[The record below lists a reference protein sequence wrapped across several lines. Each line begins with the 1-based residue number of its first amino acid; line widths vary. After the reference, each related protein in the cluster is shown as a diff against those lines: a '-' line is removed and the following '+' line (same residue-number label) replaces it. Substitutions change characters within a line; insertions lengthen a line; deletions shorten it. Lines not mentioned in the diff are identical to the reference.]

1 MNLYSHISID
11 IEESQISLK
20 SKLSNKSECFT
31 ESVIRGMTQLCLQH
45 NAINLSQGTPAYQ
58 PPDEVKQAAIAA
70 IQEGY
75 NQYSI
80 TWGAPDFREAIS
92 QKMETFNRIETDAAK
107 NVTVTCGST
116 EGMLSTLLAIINPGD
131 EVIIFEPFYENYGPD
146 TIISGAK
153 PVYVALQETETEHGG
168 RQLTYNPEEL
178 RNAFSL
184 NTKAIIINTP
194 NNPLGKVFTLVEL
207 QEIADLCCEH
217 DCLAITDE
225 IYEHMIYDDKTHI
238 SIGSLPQMK
247 DRTITVSG
255 LSKTYSMTGWRLGYV
270 IAPEILTNAIRKMH
284 DFLTVGAPHP
294 LQRAGIAA
302 LKLPE
307 SYYKELVEKYDR
319 NRQRLVTILKEAG
332 FRCQPP
338 EAAYYI
344 MTDIS
349 DFGFPDD
356 TTFAHWLVKEIGVGG
371 VPGTSFYSRPHLG
384 KTKFRFMFSMSND
397 ILDEAGDRLMQ
408 IKSKI

>member
-1 MNLYSHISID
+1 MSFH
-11 IEESQISLK
+11 
-20 SKLSNKSECFT
+20 SKLSNKSTRFT

-58 PPDEVKQAAIAA
+58 PPDEVKYAAIEA

-80 TWGAPDFREAIS
+80 TWGAPDFRDAIAH
-92 QKMETFNRIETDAAK
+92 KMTIFNNIPTDSTK

-116 EGMLSTLLAIINPGD
+116 EGMLSSLLAIINPGD

-153 PVYVALQETETEHGG
+153 PVYVALQESQSIDGIM
-168 RQLTYNPEEL
+168 QFTYDSTEL
-178 RNAFSL
+178 RNAFSP

-194 NNPLGKVFTLVEL
+194 NNPLGKVFTQEEL
-207 QEIADLCCEH
+207 QEIADLCCEY
-217 DCLAITDE
+217 DCIAVTDE
-225 IYEHMIYDDKTHI
+225 IYEHMIYDNKPHI
-238 SIGSLPQMK
+238 SLGSFPQMR
-247 DRTITVSG
+247 DRTITISG

-270 IAPEILTNAIRKMH
+270 VAPETLTDAIRKMH

-302 LKLPE
+302 LNLPH
-307 SYYKELVEKYDR
+307 SYYEELVLTYDK
-319 NRQRLVTILKEAG
+319 NRQQLLTTLTESG
-332 FRCQPP
+332 FSCFSP
-338 EAAYYI
+338 EGAYYI

-356 TTFAHWLVKEIGVGG
+356 TAFAHWLVKEIGVGG
-371 VPGTSFYSRPHLG
+371 VPGSSFYSRSEFG
-384 KTKFRFMFSMSND
+384 RTKFRFMFSLKKD
-397 ILDEAGDRLMQ
+397 ILEQAGERLMQ
-408 IKSKI
+408 IKSKL

>member
-1 MNLYSHISID
+1 
-11 IEESQISLK
+11 
-20 SKLSNKSECFT
+20 
-31 ESVIRGMTQLCLQH
+31 MTQLCIKH

-80 TWGAPDFREAIS
+80 TWGAPDFREAIA
-92 QKMETFNRIETDAAK
+92 QKMDTFNGIETDAAK

-116 EGMLSTLLAIINPGD
+116 EGMLSALLAIINPGD

-153 PVYVALQETETEHGG
+153 PVYVALQESKTEDGKIRFTYDQSELEH
-168 RQLTYNPEEL
+168 
-178 RNAFSL
+178 AFTS

-194 NNPLGKVFTLVEL
+194 NNPLGKVFTISEL
-207 QEIADLCCEH
+207 EEIAKLCCEY
-217 DCLAITDE
+217 DCIAITDE
-225 IYEHMIYDDKTHI
+225 IYEHMIYDSKPHV
-238 SIGSLPQMK
+238 SIGSLRQMQ

-270 IAPEILTNAIRKMH
+270 AAPEILSNAIRKMH

-302 LKLPE
+302 LNLPS
-307 SYYKELVEKYDR
+307 SYYDDLVEKYDR
-319 NRQRLVTILKEAG
+319 NRQMLVSILTEAG
-332 FRCQPP
+332 FRCHPP

-356 TTFAHWLVKEIGVGG
+356 TAFAHWLVKEIGVGG
-371 VPGTSFYSRPHLG
+371 VPGSSFYSRPHLG
-384 KTKFRFMFSMSND
+384 KTKFRFMFSMSD
-397 ILDEAGDRLMQ
+397 VILDEAGERLMK
-408 IKSKI
+408 IRSKI

>member
-1 MNLYSHISID
+1 MSV
-11 IEESQISLK
+11 K
-20 SKLSNKSECFT
+20 SKLSNKSERFT
-31 ESVIRGMTQLCLQH
+31 ESVIRGMTQLCLRH

-70 IQEGY
+70 IQDGY

-80 TWGAPDFREAIS
+80 TWGAPDFREAIAH
-92 QKMETFNRIETDAAK
+92 KMNTFNGIETDAAK

-116 EGMLSTLLAIINPGD
+116 EGMLSALLAIINPGD

-153 PVYVALQETETEHGG
+153 PVYVALQETDTEDGEM
-168 RQLTYNPEEL
+168 RFTYDKDEL
-178 RNAFSL
+178 KKAFSN

-194 NNPLGKVFTLVEL
+194 NNPLGKVFTHDEL
-207 QEIADLCCEH
+207 QEIADLCITY

-225 IYEHMIYDDKTHI
+225 IYEHMIYDDKPHI

-270 IAPEILTNAIRKMH
+270 VASEILSNAIRKMH

-294 LQRAGIAA
+294 LQRAGIVA
-302 LKLPE
+302 LNLP
-307 SYYKELVEKYDR
+307 SGYYKELVEKYDR
-319 NRQRLVTILKEAG
+319 NRKLLANILTEAG
-332 FRCQPP
+332 FRCHPP

-356 TTFAHWLVKEIGVGG
+356 TKFAHWLVQEIGVGG
-371 VPGTSFYSRPHLG
+371 VPGSSFYSRPHLG
-384 KTKFRFMFSMSND
+384 KTKFRFMFSMSD
-397 ILDEAGDRLMQ
+397 GILDEAGNRLMK
-408 IKSKI
+408 IKTKI

>member
-1 MNLYSHISID
+1 MVL
-11 IEESQISLK
+11 Q
-20 SKLSNKSECFT
+20 SKLSDKSTRFT
-31 ESVIRGMTQLCLQH
+31 ESVIRGMTQLCLRH

-58 PPDEVKQAAIAA
+58 PPDVVRYAAIEA

-80 TWGAPDFREAIS
+80 TWGAPDFRDAIAH
-92 QKMETFNRIETDAAK
+92 KMTTFNNIPTDSAK

-116 EGMLSTLLAIINPGD
+116 EGMLSSLLAIINPDD

-153 PVYVALQETETEHGG
+153 PVYVALRESQPVDGIM
-168 RQLTYNPEEL
+168 QFTYDSAEL
-178 RNAFSL
+178 RDAFSV

-194 NNPLGKVFTLVEL
+194 NNPLGKVFTQHEL
-207 QEIADLCCEH
+207 QEIADLCCEY
-217 DCLAITDE
+217 DCIAVTDE
-225 IYEHMIYDDKTHI
+225 IYEHMIYDDKPHI
-238 SIGSLPQMK
+238 SIGSFPQMQ
-247 DRTITVSG
+247 DRTITISG

-270 IAPEILTNAIRKMH
+270 VAPETLTDAIRKMH

-302 LKLPE
+302 LNLPT
-307 SYYKELVEKYDR
+307 SYYEELVLTYNK
-319 NRQRLVTILKEAG
+319 NRQQLLTTLTESG
-332 FRCQPP
+332 FSCFSP
-338 EAAYYI
+338 EGAYYI

-356 TTFAHWLVKEIGVGG
+356 TAFAHWLVKEIGVGG
-371 VPGTSFYSRPHLG
+371 VPGSSFYSRSELG
-384 KTKFRFMFSMSND
+384 MTKFRFMFSMSKD
-397 ILDEAGDRLMQ
+397 ILEEAGERLMRIQ
-408 IKSKI
+408 SKL

>member
-1 MNLYSHISID
+1 
-11 IEESQISLK
+11 
-20 SKLSNKSECFT
+20 
-31 ESVIRGMTQLCLQH
+31 MTQLCLKH

-58 PPDEVKQAAIAA
+58 PPDEVKHAAIKA

-80 TWGAPDFREAIS
+80 TWGAPTFREAIA
-92 QKMETFNRIETDAAK
+92 QKMTIFNNIPTDAAK

-131 EVIIFEPFYENYGPD
+131 EVIIFEPYYENYGPD

-153 PVYVALQETETEHGG
+153 PVYVALRETYTENG
-168 RQLTYNPEEL
+168 EL
-178 RNAFSL
+178 RFTYDVTELQKAFTT

-194 NNPLGKVFTLVEL
+194 NNPLGKVFTLDEL
-207 QEIADLCCEH
+207 KQIANLCCEY
-217 DCLAITDE
+217 DCIAVTDE
-225 IYEHMIYDDKTHI
+225 IYEHMIYDNKQHI
-238 SIGSLPQMK
+238 SIGSLPEMQ

-270 IAPEILTNAIRKMH
+270 VAPETLTGAIRKMH
-284 DFLTVGAPHP
+284 DFITVGAPHP
-294 LQRAGIAA
+294 LQRAGVAA
-302 LKLPE
+302 LNLPD
-307 SYYKELVEKYDR
+307 SYYQELLQKYNK
-319 NRQRLVTILKEAG
+319 NRIRLVNTLKEAG
-332 FRCQPP
+332 FHCHPP
-338 EAAYYI
+338 EGAYYI
-344 MTDIS
+344 MTDIT

-371 VPGTSFYSRPHLG
+371 VPGSSFYSHPNLG
-384 KTKFRFMFSMSND
+384 KTKFRFMFSMAD
-397 ILDEAGDRLMQ
+397 QVLAEAGERLMK

>member
-1 MNLYSHISID
+1 
-11 IEESQISLK
+11 
-20 SKLSNKSECFT
+20 
-31 ESVIRGMTQLCLQH
+31 MTQLCLKH

-58 PPDEVKQAAIAA
+58 PPDEVKHAAIKA

-80 TWGAPDFREAIS
+80 TWGAPTFREAIA
-92 QKMETFNRIETDAAK
+92 QKMTIFNNIPTDAAK

-131 EVIIFEPFYENYGPD
+131 EVIIFEPYYENYGPD

-153 PVYVALQETETEHGG
+153 PVYVALRETYTENG
-168 RQLTYNPEEL
+168 EL
-178 RNAFSL
+178 RFTYDLSELQKAFTT

-194 NNPLGKVFTLVEL
+194 NNPLGKVFTLDEL
-207 QEIADLCCEH
+207 KQIANLCCEY
-217 DCLAITDE
+217 DCIAVTDE
-225 IYEHMIYDDKTHI
+225 IYEHMIYDNKQHI
-238 SIGSLPQMK
+238 SIGSLPEMQ

-270 IAPEILTNAIRKMH
+270 VAPETLTGAIRKMH
-284 DFLTVGAPHP
+284 DFITVGAPHP
-294 LQRAGIAA
+294 LQRAGVAA
-302 LKLPE
+302 LNLPD
-307 SYYKELVEKYDR
+307 SYYQELLQKYNK
-319 NRQRLVTILKEAG
+319 NRIRLVNTLKEAG
-332 FRCQPP
+332 FHCHPP
-338 EAAYYI
+338 EGAYYI
-344 MTDIS
+344 MTDIT

-371 VPGTSFYSRPHLG
+371 VPGSSFYSHPNLG
-384 KTKFRFMFSMSND
+384 KTKFRFMFSMAD
-397 ILDEAGDRLMQ
+397 QVLAEAGERLMK